1 LDKFCTQLALR
12 NLVPKQ
18 KQLQELRISD
28 LRERI
33 TLSFGDAWAPSF
45 SADIALSELGSRSV
59 NEALAAGFE
68 PDLIWKAV
76 CKAHPTET
84 EKYRY

>member
-1 LDKFCTQLALR
+1 M
-12 NLVPKQ
+12 
-18 KQLQELRISD
+18 
-28 LRERI
+28 
-33 TLSFGDAWAPSF
+33 SFGDAWASSF
-45 SADIALSELGSRSV
+45 SADIVISELGSKSV

-68 PDLIWKAV
+68 ADIIWKAV

>member
-1 LDKFCTQLALR
+1 MR
-12 NLVPKQ
+12 KQ
-18 KQLQELRISD
+18 KLLPQLRISD

-45 SADIALSELGSRSV
+45 SADIALSELGSKSV

-68 PDLIWKAV
+68 PDVIWKVV

-84 EKYRY
+84 EKYKY

>member
-1 LDKFCTQLALR
+1 VL
-12 NLVPKQ
+12 KQ
-18 KQLQELRISD
+18 KQSRQLRISD

-45 SADIALSELGSRSV
+45 SADIALSELGSKSV

-68 PDLIWKAV
+68 PDIIWKAV
-76 CKAHPTET
+76 CKAHPNET
-84 EKYRY
+84 EKYKY

>member
-1 LDKFCTQLALR
+1 MH
-12 NLVPKQ
+12 KQ
-18 KQLQELRISD
+18 KQLRQLRISD

-45 SADIALSELGSRSV
+45 SADIALSELGSKSV

-68 PDLIWKAV
+68 PDVIWKAV
-76 CKAHPTET
+76 CKAHPAET
-84 EKYRY
+84 EKHRY

>member
-1 LDKFCTQLALR
+1 MLH
-12 NLVPKQ
+12 NLVHKQ
-18 KQLQELRISD
+18 RQLLQLRISD

-45 SADIALSELGSRSV
+45 SADIALSELGSKSV
-59 NEALAAGFE
+59 NEALAAGLE
-68 PDLIWKAV
+68 PDVIWKAV

-84 EKYRY
+84 EKYKY